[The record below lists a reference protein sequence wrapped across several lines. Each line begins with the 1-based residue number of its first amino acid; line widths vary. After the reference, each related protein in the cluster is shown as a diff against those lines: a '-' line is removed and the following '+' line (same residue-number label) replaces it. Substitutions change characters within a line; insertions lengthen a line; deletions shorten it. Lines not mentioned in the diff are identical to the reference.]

1 MKTERLVAK
10 PDQMIGGR
18 GKAGLIAVNKSFDEV
33 KAGEGSLRSAFS
45 LMMYSMYSMY
55 SKFSSLLVAKLVDL
69 EVDEWSN
76 EAEYIKTIRVA
87 CGTLLPHTSRTLLP
101 YGPYCHVSF
110 LQMIQMS
117 IWRSCKTGPEA
128 WISERMCK
136 DTTVAGI
143 TGQLTHFLIEPFVP
157 HQQSEEFYVCIQSHR
172 YKDEIFFYHEGGVD
186 VGDVDSKAS
195 KLAIPTGCD
204 ISEEMVR
211 LELLSEVDASKQ
223 KTLASFI
230 KALFT
235 FYKELHFAYLEI
247 NPIAMLPNNKAR
259 TGIHHF
265 LTFPLRAAC
274 RLCPWISLQRL
285 TKQLHSCLDP
295 KSDQSCFEI

>member
-1 MKTERLVAK
+1 
-10 PDQMIGGR
+10 
-18 GKAGLIAVNKSFDEV
+18 
-33 KAGEGSLRSAFS
+33 
-45 LMMYSMYSMY
+45 
-55 SKFSSLLVAKLVDL
+55 
-69 EVDEWSN
+69 
-76 EAEYIKTIRVA
+76 
-87 CGTLLPHTSRTLLP
+87 
-101 YGPYCHVSF
+101 
-110 LQMIQMS
+110 
-117 IWRSCKTGPEA
+117 
-128 WISERMCK
+128 MCK

-195 KLAIPTGCD
+195 KLAIPPGCD
-204 ISEEMVR
+204 ISEERVR

-230 KALFT
+230 KALFI

-259 TGIHHF
+259 TGMHHVF
-265 LTFPLRAAC
+265 FFSDRVASFFDLPAVFSAC

-295 KSDQSCFEI
+295 RGLTKAALKFDLPSGNLT

>member
-1 MKTERLVAK
+1 M
-10 PDQMIGGR
+10 
-18 GKAGLIAVNKSFDEV
+18 
-33 KAGEGSLRSAFS
+33 
-45 LMMYSMYSMY
+45 
-55 SKFSSLLVAKLVDL
+55 
-69 EVDEWSN
+69 
-76 EAEYIKTIRVA
+76 
-87 CGTLLPHTSRTLLP
+87 
-101 YGPYCHVSF
+101 
-110 LQMIQMS
+110 
-117 IWRSCKTGPEA
+117 
-128 WISERMCK
+128 
-136 DTTVAGI
+136 
-143 TGQLTHFLIEPFVP
+143 
-157 HQQSEEFYVCIQSHR
+157 CIQSHR

-265 LTFPLRAAC
+265 FDLPAAC
-274 RLCPWISLQRL
+274 GVQIVP
-285 TKQLHSCLDP
+285 LDLVAKIDETASFLP
-295 KSDQSCFEI
+295 GP

>member
-1 MKTERLVAK
+1 M
-10 PDQMIGGR
+10 
-18 GKAGLIAVNKSFDEV
+18 
-33 KAGEGSLRSAFS
+33 
-45 LMMYSMYSMY
+45 
-55 SKFSSLLVAKLVDL
+55 
-69 EVDEWSN
+69 
-76 EAEYIKTIRVA
+76 
-87 CGTLLPHTSRTLLP
+87 
-101 YGPYCHVSF
+101 
-110 LQMIQMS
+110 
-117 IWRSCKTGPEA
+117 
-128 WISERMCK
+128 
-136 DTTVAGI
+136 
-143 TGQLTHFLIEPFVP
+143 P

-230 KALFT
+230 KALFI

-259 TGIHHF
+259 TGMHHVFF
-265 LTFPLRAAC
+265 LRPCCIIF
-274 RLCPWISLQRL
+274 
-285 TKQLHSCLDP
+285 
-295 KSDQSCFEI
+295 

>member
-1 MKTERLVAK
+1 
-10 PDQMIGGR
+10 
-18 GKAGLIAVNKSFDEV
+18 
-33 KAGEGSLRSAFS
+33 
-45 LMMYSMYSMY
+45 
-55 SKFSSLLVAKLVDL
+55 
-69 EVDEWSN
+69 
-76 EAEYIKTIRVA
+76 
-87 CGTLLPHTSRTLLP
+87 
-101 YGPYCHVSF
+101 
-110 LQMIQMS
+110 
-117 IWRSCKTGPEA
+117 
-128 WISERMCK
+128 MCK

-230 KALFT
+230 KALFI

-259 TGIHHF
+259 TGMHHVFFFSPTVLHHF
-265 LTFPLRAAC
+265 LTFPLFFRRADCAPGSRC
-274 RLCPWISLQRL
+274 
-285 TKQLHSCLDP
+285 KD
-295 KSDQSCFEI
+295 